1 MSKSEP
7 ASPCPHRAADC
18 VSCALHRVETLLGER
33 IGELAVVSG
42 SNPLVWR
49 ARTIDQRFAD
59 GATPTA
65 ALDALAGL
73 LR

>member
-7 ASPCPHRAADC
+7 ASPCPHRATDC
-18 VSCALHRVETLLGER
+18 VSCALHRVEALLGER